1 MVEVLPMT
9 LDLTPE
15 QSRALHSGEPVRLTD
30 PLSNTVFVLVPERD
44 YARVQSLVQD
54 GPPSDQ
60 ERRAILKR
68 VWQRAEWDDPVWDE
82 YAQMLP
88 PRKA

>member
-1 MVEVLPMT
+1 MT

-15 QSRALHSGEPVRLTD
+15 QSHALHSGEPVRLND

-54 GPPSDQ
+54 GPPSAL
-60 ERRAILKR
+60 ERQAILKG
-68 VWQRAEWDDPVWDE
+68 VWKRAEWDDPAWDE
-82 YAQMLP
+82 YAKMLP